1 MDTRVACECRC
12 QRGHRLLH
20 DQGRHGPKRDKVR
33 RSSPRPVTDFLSTCQ
48 TDKILPSFQ
57 LVDLFRP
64 LFNPP
69 YLDDRLVVRALRRRR
84 PPRARRPEGTRLALG
99 AWSERPS
106 CSYTDTL
113 LAEKII
119 KSDFVLLSGDVVSNL
134 NLMEA
139 VKAHRERRKVSKECI
154 MTLVVKESATD
165 TRHR

>member
-1 MDTRVACECRC
+1 MVRNAIKCVVPRRVLSRTSSPPVRLTRSFRHFSSWTSS
-12 QRGHRLLH
+12 GLFSTLH
-20 DQGRHGPKRDKVR
+20 ISTIASSSALSVGDALRELDGQKVR
-33 RSSPRPVTDFLSTCQ
+33 VL
-48 TDKILPSFQ
+48 L
-57 LVDLFRP
+57 L
-64 LFNPP
+64 
-69 YLDDRLVVRALRRRR
+69 
-84 PPRARRPEGTRLALG
+84 ELG